1 MHCKIWKVGFTLK
14 DMHTDCVKIWLQPSR
29 SEARVS
35 YSWSKTPL
43 NFVYA
48 LQCNLHVMQ
57 ASSLCRLAIHEDSNA
72 PEFVNLSENLRES
85 VRKGRVCGL
94 MGPLLLLSHLLFLC
108 LCLPSSV
115 HLLPLQSPSTWGHR
129 SGSAGTVWSDLAYL
143 QLLRLYNKLVFNLI
157 CSQWRGP

>member
-57 ASSLCRLAIHEDSNA
+57 ASSLCRLAIHEDSKA

-108 LCLPSSV
+108 LCP
-115 HLLPLQSPSTWGHR
+115 P
-129 SGSAGTVWSDLAYL
+129 
-143 QLLRLYNKLVFNLI
+143 FI
-157 CSQWRGP
+157 CSSPPITESKYVRPPLRFSRHCLIRSCLSAAASFV

>member
-85 VRKGRVCGL
+85 VRKGRVCEL

-108 LCLPSSV
+108 LCP
-115 HLLPLQSPSTWGHR
+115 P
-129 SGSAGTVWSDLAYL
+129 
-143 QLLRLYNKLVFNLI
+143 FI
-157 CSQWRGP
+157 CSSPPITECKYVRPPLRFSRHCLIRSCLSAAASFV